1 MVALRSSARL
11 TAALVAA
18 ALLAAPL
25 AGCGASD
32 GPDSSPTSSQE
43 GTAMDLQTVYDAVIA
58 SDPRVE
64 DPLGTVSYSGA
75 AKTLSLSVLISGD
88 EPVSTE
94 TLTAIL
100 VAVRDTTPDDI
111 ETVGLVAREAAH
123 EERIVDLR
131 STIAGLP
138 EDTTPL
144 WDGGLT
150 MSRVDLDK
158 LGA

>member
-1 MVALRSSARL
+1 MVALRSSTRL
-11 TAALVAA
+11 TAALAA
-18 ALLAAPL
+18 VVLLAVAL
-25 AGCGASD
+25 TACGASN
-32 GPDSSPTSSQE
+32 GSSPTSSQE
-43 GTAMDLQTVYDAVIA
+43 GAAMDLQSVYDAVIA
-58 SDPRVE
+58 SDSRVE

-75 AKTLSLSVLISGD
+75 AKTLSLSVLITGD
-88 EPVSTE
+88 EPVTTE

-100 VAVRDTTPDDI
+100 VAVRDTTSDDI
-111 ETVGLVAREAAH
+111 ATVGLVAREAAD

-131 STIAGLP
+131 SAIAGLP

-158 LGA
+158 LGL